1 MKKIFKFST
10 YLINSECKILIK
22 YIMLNLKLMFATL
35 PEATFANYENRSP
48 MSSMNANFFEM
59 FPIVISADLDTIPFR
74 LSHTLETRFP
84 TVSRPTFFS
93 FANHS

>member
-1 MKKIFKFST
+1 
-10 YLINSECKILIK
+10 
-22 YIMLNLKLMFATL
+22 MFATL
-35 PEATFANYENRSP
+35 REATFAHDENCFS

-74 LSHTLETRFP
+74 LSYTLETRFP
-84 TVSRPTFFS
+84 TVSGPIVFS